1 MNYKVISKMSS
12 LLKNRFTL
20 ARRKRYDI
28 KIYNNTTN
36 RLIDDLKQEVR
47 QHSKLKIAVTSF
59 SIYTYEALKEELEEI
74 DELQFLFTSNLFTEE
89 QEPKEKQEFFI
100 PRVSH
105 ERKLY
110 GDDFELKIR
119 NKSSQKV
126 NVIEQFRVISPDTKV
141 KVI

>member
-59 SIYTYEALKEELEEI
+59 SIYT
-74 DELQFLFTSNLFTEE
+74 
-89 QEPKEKQEFFI
+89 
-100 PRVSH
+100 
-105 ERKLY
+105 
-110 GDDFELKIR
+110 
-119 NKSSQKV
+119 
-126 NVIEQFRVISPDTKV
+126 
-141 KVI
+141 